1 MSCRIWEEERGESKK
16 FKKITITNGCTP
28 VHQTYSRKNYL
39 VFRLSSIVFFRL
51 KKARDPT
58 LPKKA
63 RDPVM
68 YSSLNKHETPNTY
81 SSLNKHETPNTYSS
95 LKKHETPDTYS
106 SLKLNKVLLH
116 TLCNKTLFRCYK
128 TLFNFMCISK
138 LNILDWH

>member
-1 MSCRIWEEERGESKK
+1 MSCRIWEEERESKK

-68 YSSLNKHETPNTY
+68 YSSLNKHETPD
-81 SSLNKHETPNTYSS
+81 TYSS

-116 TLCNKTLFRCYK
+116 TLCNKTLFRCNK